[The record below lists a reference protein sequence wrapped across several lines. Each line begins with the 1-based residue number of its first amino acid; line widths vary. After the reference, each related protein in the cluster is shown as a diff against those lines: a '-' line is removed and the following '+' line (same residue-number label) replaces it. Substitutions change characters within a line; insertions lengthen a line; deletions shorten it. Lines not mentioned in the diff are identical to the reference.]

1 MLDDDIPIRE
11 LMKIRR
17 ERYNRTKTMECPFM
31 GEVIH
36 FNKIGFYHATHDG
49 RGKLRGESNSRMRL
63 HLLPWIY
70 RVIKKSRHYGEPPR
84 VISKADPENNT
95 GQEVVFYEIC
105 YKFNGSDG
113 KKIVSVILRR
123 VGKGD
128 LHYYSVRYTKKQN
141 RPV

>member
-1 MLDDDIPIRE
+1 
-11 LMKIRR
+11 
-17 ERYNRTKTMECPFM
+17 M

-36 FNKIGFYHATHDG
+36 FNKIGFYHTTHDG
-49 RGKLRGESNSRMRL
+49 RGKIRGEASSRMRL

-84 VISKADPENNT
+84 VISKADPDNST
-95 GQEVVFYEIC
+95 GQEVIFYEIC
-105 YKFNGSDG
+105 YKFNGFDG

-123 VGKGD
+123 VGKGN